1 MAGERDPSQPRLPV
15 FFDECEKHGRMEIKI
30 DRIESQG
37 HETLKSVL
45 QGQRDTHTRF
55 GDMERKMDSNHERTT
70 GEIAGLREA
79 VTKALLA
86 KAHTNGIVQ
95 GRAEMT
101 GEIEVK
107 VRSWGKIAK
116 WVIGAIVAL
125 AAGGGAT
132 EGIRRLLSG
141 G

>member
-1 MAGERDPSQPRLPV
+1 MAGRDPSNPRLPV
-15 FFDECEKHGRMEIKI
+15 FFDECEKHAVMETKI
-30 DRIESQG
+30 DRLEMLG
-37 HETLKSVL
+37 GELVKTVL
-45 QGQRDTHTRF
+45 QGQRENVIRF
-55 GDMERKMDSNHERTT
+55 GDIDRKMDHNHERTT

-86 KAHTNGIVQ
+86 KAHMNGIVQ

-101 GEIEVK
+101 GEIEVT

-116 WVIGAIVAL
+116 WVIGVILAL

-132 EGIRRLLSG
+132 EGIRRLLG
-141 G
+141 GG